1 MSQQKRSSEIGGR
14 AVAASLG
21 NPRLMEAALALYDN
35 RLSEAEPL
43 LKAHLRDDPFDA
55 AAIRPEA
62 SHVDF
67 LLAEMARAGQ
77 VAPGTAERALAHTVY
92 RRDFFDAAAPAA
104 PPVPP
109 PVPLAG

>member
-55 AAIRPEA
+55 AAIRNWPRISGRPA
-62 SHVDF
+62 PIWQQRSTV
-67 LLAEMARAGQ
+67 RTGQ
-77 VAPGTAERALAHTVY
+77 
-92 RRDFFDAAAPAA
+92 RRRLPSSIWSGRLNRRIS
-104 PPVPP
+104 PIPT
-109 PVPLAG
+109 